1 MKKGAYKKEYIFA
14 VQKKNNDIQRSQ
26 KNDRG
31 CAGITSDVA
40 DGKNGKTAG
49 VVKPHN

>member
-14 VQKKNNDIQRSQ
+14 VQKKNNDIQRG
-26 KNDRG
+26 KENNRG
-31 CAGITSDVA
+31 CARITSDVA
-40 DGKNGKTAG
+40 DSKDGKTTR